1 MTTIALF
8 GSSTHTGR
16 VRKHNED
23 CIGVF
28 PGQGLYVVADGMGGA
43 AGGAVASR
51 IAVETVSA
59 TIGKGY
65 SLPAAITEAHE
76 AIARAVVSGD
86 GCPGMATTVV
96 AMQITGEHYHLA
108 WVGDSR
114 VYYLNDGIKQLTHDH
129 SLVQELVDRGT
140 ITEEERRFHPRRN
153 VIRRALGSSAVTGV
167 DVDECRGV
175 IKAGDTFVLCS
186 DGLHGL
192 VEDEDIRQAVTGADH
207 AQDAADTLVQ
217 IALDAGGTDNIS
229 VIVVEAG

>member
-1 MTTIALF
+1 MTAVVSF
-8 GSSTHTGR
+8 GNSTHTGR

-28 PGQGLYVVADGMGGA
+28 PEHGLYVVADGMGGT

-59 TIGKGY
+59 TIAKGN
-65 SLPAAITEAHE
+65 SLPTAIIEAHE
-76 AIARAVVSGD
+76 AIARAAVSGD

-96 AMQITGEHYHLA
+96 AMQIIGQHYHLA

-114 VYYLNDGIKQLTHDH
+114 VYCINDGIKRLTRDH

-140 ITEEERRFHPRRN
+140 ITEQERRIHPRRN
-153 VIRRALGSSAVTGV
+153 VIRRALGSAGVAQAGV
-167 DVDECRGV
+167 DERQGT

-192 VEDEDIRQAVTGADH
+192 VEDDDIRQTVAGADH
-207 AQDAADTLVQ
+207 AQSAADTLVQ
-217 IALDAGGTDNIS
+217 MALDAGGTDNIS

>member
-1 MTTIALF
+1 MTVVASF
-8 GSSTHTGR
+8 GSSTHSGR
-16 VRKHNED
+16 VRTHNED

-28 PGQGLYVVADGMGGA
+28 PEHGLYVVADGMGGR
-43 AGGAVASR
+43 AGGDVASR
-51 IAVETVSA
+51 IAVATVNQA
-59 TIGKGY
+59 AGTGR
-65 SLPAAITEAHE
+65 SLCDAITRADRAITEA
-76 AIARAVVSGD
+76 ASSGE
-86 GCPGMATTVV
+86 GRPGMGTTIV
-96 AMQITGEHYHLA
+96 ALQIKANTFHIA

-114 VYYLNDGIKQLTHDH
+114 AYYLNGGIKQLTRDH
-129 SLVQELVDRGT
+129 SLVQELVDRGM

-167 DVDECRGV
+167 DVDECRGG
-175 IKAGDTFVLCS
+175 IKAGDSFVLCS

-192 VEDEDIRQAVTGADH
+192 VEDEDIRCTVTAADH